1 LTIIGLYSDSQILG
15 GAERSLLTLAAAYRG
30 SAELVV
36 CSPHPQ
42 LVREASRIEGVHTRQ
57 LRVRTSHPGSVLD
70 HRREFRDLGLDLLQ
84 VTLCNPFGSRTALLG
99 GVLARIPT
107 LTVEQLVFPSRRRRG
122 RVLKRALAR
131 MQSGTIAVGT
141 ASADDLHRH
150 FGLPRTSMTVVHNG
164 VPDRQFV
171 DRRSSGQPVVGCA
184 ARLEDQKGV
193 DVLVRALLRVP
204 DANLVLVGDGE
215 CRAALER
222 LVAELN
228 LADRVKFMG
237 WRDDAPRQ
245 IASFDVFAL
254 ASRNEAFPL
263 TIVEAMLA
271 GTPVVASDVGSVSEA
286 IIDDVTG
293 LLVPSGDEAALAHA
307 LRRLLG
313 DAALRRRLATAAREH
328 ALAHFTDVTMADR
341 YDQVWQAVLERSGS
355 SKPTRRWS

>member
-42 LVREASRIEGVHTRQ
+42 LVREAGQIAGVHTRQ

-84 VTLCNPFGSRTALLG
+84 VTLSNPFGSRPALLG

-107 LTVEQLVFPSRRRRG
+107 LAVEQLVFPSRRWRG
-122 RVLKRALAR
+122 RMLKQALAR
-131 MQSGTIAVGT
+131 IQSGTIAVGT
-141 ASADDLHRH
+141 ASADDLQRH
-150 FGLPRTSMTVVHNG
+150 FGLPRASITVVHNG
-164 VPDRQFV
+164 VPDRQFGH
-171 DRRSSGQPVVGCA
+171 RRNERPVVGCA
-184 ARLEDQKGV
+184 ARLEDQKGI
-193 DVLVRALLRVP
+193 DVLVRAFARVP
-204 DANLVLVGDGE
+204 EASLVLVGDGE
-215 CRAALER
+215 CRVALER
-222 LVAELN
+222 LVADLN
-228 LADRVKFMG
+228 LVDRVKFMG

-286 IIDDVTG
+286 VIDGATG
-293 LLVPSGDEAALAHA
+293 LLVPSGDEAALAQA

-313 DAALRRRLATAAREH
+313 DEALRERLATAAREH
-328 ALAHFTDVTMADR
+328 ALAHFTDLTMADR
-341 YDQVWQAVLERSGS
+341 YDQVWQAVLDRSRS
-355 SKPTRRWS
+355 S